1 MNIINL
7 NKVGVGESVLL
18 TIHAKHLYSSERI
31 RVEAGETYHISCEPN
46 QKWKDWFWRS
56 SPKGFFNPLAIL
68 AGLRLKR
75 TPCFCLCG
83 AYNENE
89 KHLFAIGLDA
99 QTTVPVGQTSL
110 SFFANDAA
118 EYYDNN
124 SGSIKIVVRRVR

>member
-1 MNIINL
+1 MNIINM

-18 TIHAKHLYSSERI
+18 TIHAKQIYSSERI
-31 RVEAGETYHISCEPN
+31 SVSAGETYLISAEPN
-46 QKWKDWFWRS
+46 QRWKDWLINTT
-56 SPKGFFNPLAIL
+56 PKGFFNPLAIL

-99 QTTVPVGQTSL
+99 QTTVPARQSSL
-110 SFFANDAA
+110 SFFANDAIRH
-118 EYYDNN
+118 YDNN
-124 SGSIKIVVRRVR
+124 SGSIKIKVYRVR